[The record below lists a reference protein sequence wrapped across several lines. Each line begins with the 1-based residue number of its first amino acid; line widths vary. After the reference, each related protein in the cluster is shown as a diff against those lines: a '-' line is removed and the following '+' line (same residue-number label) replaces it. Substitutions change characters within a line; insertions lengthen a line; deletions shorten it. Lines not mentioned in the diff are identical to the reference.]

1 MSTHTLNKSERLKG
15 HTTIRALFDKGEKL
29 KVFPLT
35 VFYLFS
41 TRNKSEYSGANLK
54 MGVAVGTRNFKRAV
68 DRNLLKR
75 RVREA
80 YRLQNED
87 LKQLVLASPIDLNV
101 FFVYGDNQI
110 NDYATISNA
119 VKKLLVKLAELL
131 DKKMKETC

>member
-1 MSTHTLNKSERLKG
+1 MSTHTFNKSQRLKG
-15 HTTIRALFDKGEKL
+15 HTDIRALFDKGEKI

-35 VFYLFS
+35 VFYLLEIRKDS
-41 TRNKSEYSGANLK
+41 LNMGSPLK

-80 YRLQNED
+80 YRLQNEE
-87 LKQLVLASPIDLNV
+87 LKQRLLTSPFDLNL

-110 NDYATISNA
+110 NEYATISSA
-119 VKKLLVKLAELL
+119 VKKMLEKLHDLLAQ
-131 DKKMKETC
+131 KMK

>member
-1 MSTHTLNKSERLKG
+1 MSIHTLNKSERLKG
-15 HTTIRALFDKGEKL
+15 HTDIRALFDKGEKI

-35 VFYLFS
+35 VFYLLEIRKDS
-41 TRNKSEYSGANLK
+41 VNTTSPLK

-80 YRLQNED
+80 YRLQNEE
-87 LKQLVLASPIDLNV
+87 LKQRLLASPFDLNL

-110 NDYATISNA
+110 NEYATISSA
-119 VKKLLVKLAELL
+119 VKKML
-131 DKKMKETC
+131 DKLHDLLAQKMKDS

>member
-1 MSTHTLNKSERLKG
+1 MSIYTLNKSERLKG
-15 HTTIRALFDKGEKL
+15 HTTIRALFDSGEKF

-35 VFYLFS
+35 VFYLFEARKEIPDEV
-41 TRNKSEYSGANLK
+41 TPLK

-80 YRLQNED
+80 YRLQNQL
-87 LKQLVLASPIDLNV
+87 LKQQVLTSPFDLNL

-110 NDYATISNA
+110 HDYAIISTA
-119 VKKLLVKLAELL
+119 VKKVLDRLCDLLEKKLKAV
-131 DKKMKETC
+131 